1 MSWEEKALKEMG
13 TALAK
18 ISIRSAVSSDL
29 DQITHA
35 LCEAAETSSDTDL
48 RETVKALTA
57 KLRWATSEVDEI
69 KCLAEKAI
77 AMPEDCGAE

>member
-1 MSWEEKALKEMG
+1 MAWQEKMLKEIG

-57 KLRWATSEVDEI
+57 KLRWATSKVAEI
-69 KCLAEKAI
+69 RSLSEKFTSADYDAE
-77 AMPEDCGAE
+77 

>member
-18 ISIRSAVSSDL
+18 INIRSAVSSDL

-35 LCEAAETSSDTDL
+35 LREAAETSSDTDL

-57 KLRWATSEVDEI
+57 KLRWATSKVDEI
-69 KCLAEKAI
+69 RSLSEEFTSA
-77 AMPEDCGAE
+77 DYDVG

>member
-18 ISIRSAVSSDL
+18 INIRSAVSADL

-48 RETVKALTA
+48 RETVKALA
-57 KLRWATSEVDEI
+57 VRLRWATSKVDEI
-69 KCLAEKAI
+69 RSLSEKFTSADYDAE
-77 AMPEDCGAE
+77 

>member
-1 MSWEEKALKEMG
+1 MSWEEKMLKEIG

-18 ISIRSAVSSDL
+18 IYIRSSVSSDL

-48 RETVKALTA
+48 RETVKALA
-57 KLRWATSEVDEI
+57 VRLRWATSKVDEI
-69 KCLAEKAI
+69 KCIAEKAT
-77 AMPEDCGAE
+77 AMPDGCDAE

>member
-18 ISIRSAVSSDL
+18 ISIRSDVASDL

-48 RETVKALTA
+48 RETVKALA
-57 KLRWATSEVDEI
+57 VRLRWATSKVGEI
-69 KCLAEKAI
+69 RSLSEEFMSADYDAE
-77 AMPEDCGAE
+77 

>member
-35 LCEAAETSSDTDL
+35 LCEAAETSSDSA
-48 RETVKALTA
+48 RCSAQMGNVKS
-57 KLRWATSEVDEI
+57 R
-69 KCLAEKAI
+69 
-77 AMPEDCGAE
+77 

>member
-18 ISIRSAVSSDL
+18 INIRSAVSSDL

-35 LCEAAETSSDTDL
+35 LREAAETSSDTDL

-57 KLRWATSEVDEI
+57 KLRWATSKVDEI
-69 KCLAEKAI
+69 RSLSEEFTSADYDAE
-77 AMPEDCGAE
+77 

>member
-29 DQITHA
+29 DKITHA

-48 RETVKALTA
+48 RETVKALA
-57 KLRWATSEVDEI
+57 DRLRWATSKVDEI
-69 KCLAEKAI
+69 RSLSEEFTSADYDAE
-77 AMPEDCGAE
+77 

>member
-1 MSWEEKALKEMG
+1 MTWEEKMLKEIG
-13 TALAK
+13 TSLAK

-57 KLRWATSEVDEI
+57 KLRWATSKVDEI
-69 KCLAEKAI
+69 RSLSEKFTSA
-77 AMPEDCGAE
+77 DYDVG

>member
-18 ISIRSAVSSDL
+18 INIRSAVSSDL

-35 LCEAAETSSDTDL
+35 LREAAEKRRAIQTSA
-48 RETVKALTA
+48 R
-57 KLRWATSEVDEI
+57 
-69 KCLAEKAI
+69 
-77 AMPEDCGAE
+77 P

>member
-18 ISIRSAVSSDL
+18 INIRSAVSSDL
-29 DQITHA
+29 DKITHA
-35 LCEAAETSSDTDL
+35 LCEAAETSSDTEL
-48 RETVKALTA
+48 RMTVKALA
-57 KLRWATSEVDEI
+57 VQLRWATSKVDEI

>member
-18 ISIRSAVSSDL
+18 INIRSAVSSDL
-29 DQITHA
+29 DKITHA
-35 LCEAAETSSDTDL
+35 LCEAAETSSDTEL
-48 RETVKALTA
+48 RTTVKALA
-57 KLRWATSEVDEI
+57 VQLRWATSKVDEI

-77 AMPEDCGAE
+77 AMPEDYGAE

>member
-1 MSWEEKALKEMG
+1 MSWEEKMLKEIG

-35 LCEAAETSSDTDL
+35 LCEAAETSSD
-48 RETVKALTA
+48 K
-57 KLRWATSEVDEI
+57 VDEI
-69 KCLAEKAI
+69 KCIAEKAT
-77 AMPEDCGAE
+77 AMPEGCDAE

>member
-18 ISIRSAVSSDL
+18 INIRSAVSSDL
-29 DQITHA
+29 DKITHA

-57 KLRWATSEVDEI
+57 KLRWATSKVDEI
-69 KCLAEKAI
+69 RSLSEEFTSADYDAE
-77 AMPEDCGAE
+77 